1 MPTYHEAETIP
12 AGSSST
18 AGIRRRYGPYGELA
32 EFVDPGPD
40 RSSQKESPVSQEEYI
55 QKLTARRE
63 ELAGR
68 LALHEARERIASSQ
82 RAMHA
87 TWALIAAFCL
97 WRVYYDGLEV
107 TLHWAFVASVVGI
120 VAAAVLWP
128 FAKALDSINLEMA
141 SLSLLGIF
149 IPVLSVSGLVYIYM
163 VLDISDEG
171 EDGPRGR
178 PRGRR
183 RGRR

>member
-1 MPTYHEAETIP
+1 M
-12 AGSSST
+12 
-18 AGIRRRYGPYGELA
+18 
-32 EFVDPGPD
+32 
-40 RSSQKESPVSQEEYI
+40 
-55 QKLTARRE
+55 TARRE

-82 RAMHA
+82 RAMHI

-128 FAKALDSINLEMA
+128 FAKAFDSVNLEMA

-183 RGRR
+183 RGGR

>member
-1 MPTYHEAETIP
+1 MHITY
-12 AGSSST
+12 
-18 AGIRRRYGPYGELA
+18 
-32 EFVDPGPD
+32 
-40 RSSQKESPVSQEEYI
+40 
-55 QKLTARRE
+55 
-63 ELAGR
+63 
-68 LALHEARERIASSQ
+68 
-82 RAMHA
+82 
-87 TWALIAAFCL
+87 ALIAAFCF
-97 WRVYYDGLEV
+97 WRVYHDGLEV

-128 FAKALDSINLEMA
+128 FAKAFDSVNLEMA

-183 RGRR
+183 RGGR